1 VYKAFFTEGEVK
13 TGLFRLFSY
22 KTLNEDRIFIT
33 FSNSLLTS
41 PLSNQSLFLKT
52 KQPNMLHLIKPTIT
66 CLLLLCFGSLS
77 AQGYKIP
84 LTNLSL
90 DDLSAFKPQAGNWQI
105 IGDVQMDRNIDVH
118 EKGNASVK
126 TKAGKGIIINL
137 NNPKMNDPL
146 LTSWEHGDID
156 LELEFMMPH
165 GSNSG
170 VYLQGRYEVQ
180 LFDSWGVRNPQ
191 FTDLGGIF
199 RNWDTV
205 PGHIYMGKAPLSNPA
220 RPPGL
225 WQKMAV
231 SFRAPRFD
239 ASGKKTANALLNYVT
254 INGVTIH
261 ENVEIPLPTGG
272 PIADNETAMGPL
284 MIQGDHGAVA
294 FRNIKYR
301 LFKNQDVSL
310 SGLTYK
316 YWNGK
321 NEKESDYKDK
331 TPDKT
336 GSLSALNFD
345 FNAGL
350 DTFGVQYTGKI
361 NVSEN
366 GTYFL
371 TLITNGGSAL
381 FIDGKNVINNPRAW
395 RWDVKTAE
403 VALTSGAHDIQL
415 FYHRHDMAMPALLSL
430 SIEGANLSK
439 RALNDPT
446 TFPSGDAVSP
456 ILVRVGGEPKI
467 LRAFLDFQ
475 NNRKLRR
482 THTVGVGDPSGVHYV
497 FDTKLGVLSC
507 VWRGDFVDATPMWH
521 DRGDGSFKP
530 LGDVLFLSNTPQ
542 LAVLSD
548 KNAAFPTTFNDTT
561 FRGKGY
567 KIEESSA
574 RPIFRYMAN
583 GLNVEDKTYPSDKN
597 RSLTREVKI
606 SNLSSGQNAFF
617 RLANGKM
624 IDQLPD
630 GSYLVDGRYYLTV
643 LSTEKAFVRDAN
655 GQKELVVGANGG
667 VKYEMAW

>member
-1 VYKAFFTEGEVK
+1 M
-13 TGLFRLFSY
+13 
-22 KTLNEDRIFIT
+22 
-33 FSNSLLTS
+33 
-41 PLSNQSLFLKT
+41 LKS
-52 KQPNMLHLIKPTIT
+52 IKPTLF
-66 CLLLLCFGSLS
+66 CFLLLGACALS
-77 AQGYKIP
+77 AQSSKIP

-90 DDLSAFKPQAGNWQI
+90 DDLSAFKPQAGNWQL

-137 NNPKMNDPL
+137 NNAKMNDAL

-170 VYLQGRYEVQ
+170 IYLQGRYEVQ
-180 LFDSWGVRNPQ
+180 LYDSWGVRYPQ
-191 FTDLGGIF
+191 FSDLGGIY

-220 RPPGL
+220 RAPGL

-239 ASGKKTANALLNYVT
+239 ASGKKVANALLNYVT

-272 PIADNETAMGPL
+272 PIADIETAMGPL

-301 LFKNQDVSL
+301 LYKNQEVSL
-310 SGLTYK
+310 TGLSYK

-336 GSLSALNFD
+336 GALTGLNFD

-366 GTYFL
+366 ATYFF

-403 VALTSGAHDIQL
+403 VALTSGAHDVQL

-439 RALNDPT
+439 RALNDPI
-446 TFPSGDAVSP
+446 TFPMGDPVSP
-456 ILVRVGGEPKI
+456 ILVRVGSEPKI
-467 LRAFLDFQ
+467 LRAFLDYQ

-530 LGDVLFLSNTPQ
+530 LGDVLYLSNTPQ
-542 LAVLSD
+542 LALLSD
-548 KNAAFPTTFNDTT
+548 KNAAFPSNFDENS
-561 FRGKGY
+561 FKGKGY

-574 RPIFRYMAN
+574 RPAFRYIIN

-597 RSLTREVKI
+597 RSLSRELKI
-606 SNLSSGQNAFF
+606 TGLAAGQTAYFKLAEGKNIEPLPSGV
-617 RLANGKM
+617 GGTE
-624 IDQLPD
+624 
-630 GSYLVDGRYYLTV
+630 GSYMIDGRYYLMV
-643 LSTEKAFVRDAN
+643 LSAEKAFVRDIN
-655 GQKELVVGANGG
+655 GQKELVINANAG
-667 VKYEMAW
+667 VKYEIAW